1 MVKYYT
7 FSEFLHL
14 EEEDLNMIEKFLD
27 HIKRNKVVYSRLVLL
42 VALLMKNN
50 NIIYAESFEVSLNNS
65 AKQIIDMLLVLAKYS
80 FLGLGLKEIISTMI
94 AGGSF
99 KDATTSGMQYLLTYV
114 LIKLYPSLFNMFSKI
129 NFYEEIL

>member
-7 FSEFLHL
+7 FSEFSHL
-14 EEEDLNMIEKFLD
+14 EEENLNMIEKFLD

-129 NFYEEIL
+129 NF

>member
-99 KDATTSGMQYLLTYV
+99 KEATTSGMQYLLTYV
-114 LIKLYPSLFNMFSKI
+114 LIKPYPSLFNMFSKI
-129 NFYEEIL
+129 NI

>member
-80 FLGLGLKEIISTMI
+80 FLGLGLKEIISTLI

-99 KDATTSGMQYLLTYV
+99 KEATTSGMQYLLTYV

-129 NFYEEIL
+129 NF

>member
-129 NFYEEIL
+129 NF

>member
-1 MVKYYT
+1 MIKTYSI
-7 FSEFLHL
+7 SEFLHL
-14 EEEDLNMIEKFLD
+14 EEENLNMIEKFLD

-99 KDATTSGMQYLLTYV
+99 KEATTSGMQYLLTYV

-129 NFYEEIL
+129 NF

>member
-80 FLGLGLKEIISTMI
+80 FLGLGLKDIISTMI

-129 NFYEEIL
+129 NF

>member
-27 HIKRNKVVYSRLVLL
+27 HLKRNKVVYSRLVLL

-114 LIKLYPSLFNMFSKI
+114 LIKLYPSLFNMFGKI
-129 NFYEEIL
+129 NF

>member
-1 MVKYYT
+1 MIKTYSI
-7 FSEFLHL
+7 SEFLHL

-99 KDATTSGMQYLLTYV
+99 KEATTSGMQYLLTYV

-129 NFYEEIL
+129 NF

>member
-94 AGGSF
+94 VGGSF
-99 KDATTSGMQYLLTYV
+99 KEATTSGMQYLLTYV

-129 NFYEEIL
+129 NF

>member
-14 EEEDLNMIEKFLD
+14 EEKNLNMIEKFLD

-129 NFYEEIL
+129 NF

>member
-1 MVKYYT
+1 MIKTYSI
-7 FSEFLHL
+7 SEFLHL
-14 EEEDLNMIEKFLD
+14 EEENLNMIEKFLD

-99 KDATTSGMQYLLTYV
+99 KEATTSGMQYLLTYV
-114 LIKLYPSLFNMFSKI
+114 LIKLYPSLFNMFGKI
-129 NFYEEIL
+129 NF

>member
-1 MVKYYT
+1 MIKYYT

-99 KDATTSGMQYLLTYV
+99 KDATTSGDRKSTRLNSSH
-114 LIKLYPSLFNMFSKI
+114 P
-129 NFYEEIL
+129 

>member
-27 HIKRNKVVYSRLVLL
+27 HIKRNKVVYSKLVLL

-129 NFYEEIL
+129 NF

>member
-42 VALLMKNN
+42 IALIMKSNS
-50 NIIYAESFEVSLNNS
+50 IAYADSFEVSLNNS

-114 LIKLYPSLFNMFSKI
+114 LIKLYPSLFNMFGKI
-129 NFYEEIL
+129 NF

>member
-1 MVKYYT
+1 MVKCYT

-14 EEEDLNMIEKFLD
+14 EEENLNMIEKFLD

-129 NFYEEIL
+129 NF

>member
-1 MVKYYT
+1 MVKCYT

-14 EEEDLNMIEKFLD
+14 EEENLNMIEKFLD

-50 NIIYAESFEVSLNNS
+50 NIIYADSFEVSLNNS

-80 FLGLGLKEIISTMI
+80 FLGLGLKEIMSVMI

-99 KDATTSGMQYLLTYV
+99 KEATTSGMQYLLTYV

-129 NFYEEIL
+129 NF

>member
-1 MVKYYT
+1 MVKYYSI
-7 FSEFLHL
+7 SEFLHL
-14 EEEDLNMIEKFLD
+14 EEEDLNIIEKLLD

-129 NFYEEIL
+129 NF

>member
-1 MVKYYT
+1 MVKYYP

-99 KDATTSGMQYLLTYV
+99 KEATTSGMQYLLTYV

-129 NFYEEIL
+129 NF

>member
-1 MVKYYT
+1 MARGINTKC
-7 FSEFLHL
+7 LHL

-129 NFYEEIL
+129 NF

>member
-14 EEEDLNMIEKFLD
+14 EEKNLDMIEKFLD

-129 NFYEEIL
+129 NF

>member
-42 VALLMKNN
+42 VASLMKNN

-129 NFYEEIL
+129 NF

>member
-1 MVKYYT
+1 MIKTYSI
-7 FSEFLHL
+7 SEFLHL
-14 EEEDLNMIEKFLD
+14 EEENLNMIEKFLD

-129 NFYEEIL
+129 NF

>member
-14 EEEDLNMIEKFLD
+14 EEEDWNMIEKFLD

-129 NFYEEIL
+129 NF

>member
-1 MVKYYT
+1 MIKTYSI
-7 FSEFLHL
+7 SEFLHL

-129 NFYEEIL
+129 NF

>member
-14 EEEDLNMIEKFLD
+14 EEENLNMIEKFLD

-114 LIKLYPSLFNMFSKI
+114 LIKLYPSLFNMFGKI
-129 NFYEEIL
+129 NF

>member
-1 MVKYYT
+1 MVKYYSI
-7 FSEFLHL
+7 SEFLHL

-129 NFYEEIL
+129 NF

>member
-14 EEEDLNMIEKFLD
+14 EEENLNMIEKFLD
-27 HIKRNKVVYSRLVLL
+27 HVKRNKVVYSRLVLL

-129 NFYEEIL
+129 NF

>member
-7 FSEFLHL
+7 FSKFLHL

-129 NFYEEIL
+129 NF

>member
-42 VALLMKNN
+42 IALIMKSNS
-50 NIIYAESFEVSLNNS
+50 IAYADSFEVSLNNS

-114 LIKLYPSLFNMFSKI
+114 LIKLYPSLFNI
-129 NFYEEIL
+129 

>member
-14 EEEDLNMIEKFLD
+14 EEENLNMIEKFLD

-80 FLGLGLKEIISTMI
+80 FLGLGLKEIIYTMI

-129 NFYEEIL
+129 NF

>member
-1 MVKYYT
+1 
-7 FSEFLHL
+7 
-14 EEEDLNMIEKFLD
+14 MIEKFLD

-114 LIKLYPSLFNMFSKI
+114 LIKLYPSLFNMFGKI
-129 NFYEEIL
+129 NF

>member
-14 EEEDLNMIEKFLD
+14 EEENLNMIEKFLD

-99 KDATTSGMQYLLTYV
+99 KDSTTSGMQYLLTYV

-129 NFYEEIL
+129 NF

>member
-114 LIKLYPSLFNMFSKI
+114 LIKLYPSLFNIFSKI
-129 NFYEEIL
+129 NF

>member
-14 EEEDLNMIEKFLD
+14 EEENLNMIEKFLD

-129 NFYEEIL
+129 NF

>member
-1 MVKYYT
+1 MVKYFT

-129 NFYEEIL
+129 NF

>member
-42 VALLMKNN
+42 VALLMKNY
-50 NIIYAESFEVSLNNS
+50 NIIYAESFEVSLYNS

-129 NFYEEIL
+129 NF

>member
-114 LIKLYPSLFNMFSKI
+114 LIKLYPSLFNMFGKI
-129 NFYEEIL
+129 NF

>member
-1 MVKYYT
+1 MKKYESYT
-7 FSEFLHL
+7 IKEFMQLSK
-14 EEEDLNMIEKFLD
+14 EDYTLIEKFLD

-42 VALLMKNN
+42 VALMMKSNGVV
-50 NIIYAESFEVSLNNS
+50 YADSFEASLNSS

-80 FLGLGLKEIISTMI
+80 FLGLGLKEIMSTMI

-99 KDATTSGMQYLLTYV
+99 KEATTNGMQYLLTYL

-129 NFYEEIL
+129 TF

>member
-99 KDATTSGMQYLLTYV
+99 KEATTSGMQYLLTYV

-129 NFYEEIL
+129 NF

>member
-14 EEEDLNMIEKFLD
+14 EEENLNMIEKFLD

-50 NIIYAESFEVSLNNS
+50 NIVYAESFEVSLNNS

-99 KDATTSGMQYLLTYV
+99 KEATTSGMQYLLTYV
-114 LIKLYPSLFNMFSKI
+114 LIKLYPSLFNMFGKI
-129 NFYEEIL
+129 NF